1 MGIAEIVNLLEN
13 TGFTLDPEKDEP
25 FPNQTRYVRQARIKG
40 LEHLHP
46 RDVFVVDENTLF
58 KYMLEF
64 SDDEKFWANNYFAY
78 LKGKDPGRHKGF
90 DEKDLLNF
98 PSWLHPA
105 LEHLVAGKVE
115 PKDLYILML
124 SIYDET
130 TDIQAE
136 ALYKNE
142 KFMNVLTDVANSLFT
157 NGLKPQV
164 HGFWNW
170 HWTYVNYII
179 SCENENVNVT
189 LRWEEPLGE
198 ILQIVYR
205 ERIPFKTENES
216 PYGQIKRLT
225 KPVDFHERKIY
236 CSQIQDRT
244 DLLALI
250 ANDLKENKWRN
261 LPIRQE
267 TYCHSISSIE

>member
-1 MGIAEIVNLLEN
+1 MGIAEIISSLER
-13 TGFTLDPEKDEP
+13 TGFTLDPEKDNL
-25 FPNQTRYVRQARIKG
+25 PNQTRYTRPARIKG

-46 RDVFVVDENTLF
+46 RDVFVFRENALF

-64 SDDEKFWANNYFAY
+64 SDDARFWAHNYFAY

-98 PSWLHPA
+98 PSLLNPA

-115 PKDLYILML
+115 PRDLYILVL

-130 TDIQAE
+130 TDVQAE

-142 KFMNVLTDVANSLFT
+142 KFMDVLTGVANFFFT
-157 NGLKPQV
+157 NGLKPRV

-189 LRWEEPLGE
+189 LRWLDPLGD

-205 ERIPFKTENES
+205 EYRPPPSKLEPEEMIES
-216 PYGQIKRLT
+216 ISSANPL
-225 KPVDFHERKIY
+225 DHHERKIY
-236 CSQIQDRT
+236 CSQIHDHD
-244 DLLALI
+244 DLRKVI
-250 ANDLKENKWRN
+250 ANDLRENNWRN
-261 LPIRQE
+261 LPKRQE
-267 TYCHSISSIE
+267 TYSHSVN